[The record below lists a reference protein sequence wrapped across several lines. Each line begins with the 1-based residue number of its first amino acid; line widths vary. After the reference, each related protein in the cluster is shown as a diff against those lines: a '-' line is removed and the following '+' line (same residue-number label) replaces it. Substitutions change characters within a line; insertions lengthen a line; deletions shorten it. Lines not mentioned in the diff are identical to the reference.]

1 MAKPKFTPE
10 EVTEIRKKRLQGA
23 KTVDLAKQYG
33 VAQPVISNICNG
45 RSYAHVPHPSQ
56 EPVLTDREKFAAKRR
71 QIADKVIKMREDGA
85 SVHAVAAELQVS
97 VGVVNRIRRDAALA
111 VDRLRQD
118 AALSE
123 VT

>member
-10 EVTEIRKKRLQGA
+10 EVTEIRKKRLEG
-23 KTVDLAKQYG
+23 
-33 VAQPVISNICNG
+33 G

-71 QIADKVIKMREDGA
+71 QIADKVIKMRADGA

-97 VGVVNRIRRDAALA
+97 VGVVNRIRRDAALV